1 MIMKRRMI
9 LIVGIIVVLVT
20 LVTLVAMGIFDKPA
34 AVPTKEA
41 VEVVMVV
48 NAPEFYAIAGVVVK
62 VDVENKYLII
72 ASGIAPEKEV
82 KVKLDEKTEIL
93 KLTVVKPPAVEE
105 SAVEESPMTMADIKV
120 GDYILV
126 TSTQSIF
133 GKTEIADVW
142 KIRILPSK
150 EAAGVVVVVRGPEL
164 YAIAGDVVKVDVEN
178 KYLIIANL
186 IIDPGIAP
194 EKGKEVKV
202 KLDEKT
208 EILKLTVVKPPAVEE
223 SPVTIADIKVGDH
236 ILVES
241 TQSIFGKTE
250 IADVWKIR
258 ILP

>member
-105 SAVEESPMTMADIKV
+105 SPVTMADIKV
-120 GDYILV
+120 GDHILV
-126 TSTQSIF
+126 ESTQSIF

-223 SPVTIADIKVGDH
+223 SPVTMADIKVGDH